1 MGAIGY
7 TSGDPQKVSV
17 SGDTMTGDL
26 ILAGAGT
33 DLTVGGDATVSGILT
48 DGFQGMTGDVM
59 RLVSTTLSTGITSGG
74 IITVNAGDPTKVDIS
89 ATTGWVVDYNPH
101 AAVGPVNPRLTYVT
115 YPGQTAIA
123 LVSPT
128 ITFWLID
135 STGAVVQQTTPP
147 TATQWRTHL
156 VVGISGFVGGVIPDT
171 TQLPTML
178 SQPANQLIDLF
189 ASLGAF
195 KINGNV
201 ISPNGINLSI
211 NSTGGPV
218 FIPGFGYP
226 NHLTPNNVSL
236 AAQTPI
242 TFRRA
247 TGTAVLPALT
257 TLIDV
262 ANFDP
267 NGLGVITPVGGGANT
282 STIFRVFAY
291 GDPTTSDQ
299 VTVQYG
305 QTAYASLTAA
315 VAAVGRGGYL
325 VNPLL
330 QGAVLIAY
338 VCVTRTATNLSDPTQ
353 ATIVAASKFPT
364 P

>member
-1 MGAIGY
+1 
-7 TSGDPQKVSV
+7 
-17 SGDTMTGDL
+17 MTGDL

-33 DLTVGGDATVSGILT
+33 DLTVGGDATISGILT
-48 DGFQGMTGDVM
+48 DGFGGMTGDVM
-59 RLVSTTLSTGITSGG
+59 RLLSTTLSTGITSGG
-74 IITVNAGDPTKVDIS
+74 IITVNADPTKVDIS

-101 AAVGPVNPRLTYVT
+101 AAPSPTNPKLTYVT

-135 STGAVVQQTTPP
+135 STGALVQQTTPP
-147 TATQWRTHL
+147 TSTQWRTHL

-171 TQLPTML
+171 TQLPAML

-195 KINGNV
+195 RISGNV
-201 ISPNGINLSI
+201 ITPNGINLSI

-226 NHLTPNNVSL
+226 DHLTPNVTQL
-236 AAQTPI
+236 AAQIPV

-247 TGTAVLPALT
+247 TAT
-257 TLIDV
+257 TLFAPLVTTIDR
-262 ANFDP
+262 ANYDP
-267 NGLGVITPVGGGANT
+267 NGAGAIVAVGGGANT

-291 GDPTTSDQ
+291 GDPVVADQ
-299 VTVQYG
+299 VTIQYG

-325 VNPLL
+325 LNPLL
-330 QGAVLIAY
+330 QGAVLLAHI
-338 VCVTRTATNLSDPTQ
+338 CVTRVATNLSDPTQ
-353 ATIVAASKFPT
+353 AVIVAASKFPT